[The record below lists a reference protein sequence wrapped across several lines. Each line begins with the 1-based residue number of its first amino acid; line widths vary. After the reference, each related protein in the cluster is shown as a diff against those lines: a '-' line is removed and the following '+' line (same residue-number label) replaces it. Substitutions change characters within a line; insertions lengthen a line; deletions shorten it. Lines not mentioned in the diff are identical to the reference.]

1 VNIFARPRPIKVMN
15 LLAAC
20 SLPNADISAGKVE
33 HFFGCGTESNP
44 GGVVGVELYGDVA
57 LLRSLAVAPNV
68 RGQGCGKRLVQ
79 EAEQYASRNS
89 VKRLYLLTTT
99 AEAFFRSLGYAAVE
113 RDAAPSAIRAT
124 SEFSTLCSDTAA
136 LMAKDL

>member
-1 VNIFARPRPIKVMN
+1 VQIHQRPRAVKVMN

-20 SLPNADISAGKVE
+20 SLPNADLSPGKLQ
-33 HFFGCGTESNP
+33 HFFGCGVESNP

-57 LLRSLAVAPNV
+57 LLRSLAVRDDV
-68 RGQGCGKRLVQ
+68 RGKGCGRRLVQ
-79 EAEQYASRNS
+79 EVELYAGRSG

-99 AEAFFRSLGYAAVE
+99 AERFFASLGYQTVS
-113 RDAAPSAIRAT
+113 RDSAPAAIRGT
-124 SEFSTLCSDTAA
+124 TEFSSLCSTSAA